1 LSRRNK
7 RRTAQSPTPG
17 AGGSD
22 LPDPDVLSMIIRTLN
37 GELDGP
43 DLVALHAATRRRIEE
58 LLTAQRPSLGHRY
71 PPT

>member
-7 RRTAQSPTPG
+7 RRTAQSPTPS
-17 AGGSD
+17 AGGPD
-22 LPDPDVLSMIIRTLN
+22 LPDPDVLSMIVRILN

-58 LLTAQRPSLGHRY
+58 LLTARRPSLGHRF